1 MESKEEK
8 IEKLRKE
15 RQDALRKKYL
25 TQEFYINKTGGLS
38 RYGWGDNIFYI
49 GMLVKIYKPDKTTR
63 RGEIESISI
72 SSDGLPK
79 IIVVCGKN
87 KVKFEKTWGQIFE
100 DKTILQIVE
109 WENIEVPERIKKM
122 DTFKLLTEFRK
133 RKKRIRNTD
142 EEMIY
147 KKELYLREHIGNTNA
162 LVRKKIRQK
171 KSRIIK

>member
-1 MESKEEK
+1 MESQEQK
-8 IEKLRKE
+8 IEKLRTE
-15 RQDALRKKYL
+15 RQEALRQKYL

-38 RYGWGDNIFYI
+38 RYGWGDNIFYV
-49 GMLVKIYKPDKTTR
+49 GMLVKVYKPDKTTR

-72 SSDGLPK
+72 GVDGLPK

-87 KVKFEKTWGQIFE
+87 KVKFEKTWGQLFE

-109 WENIEVPERIKKM
+109 WEKIEVPERIRKM

-133 RKKRIRNTD
+133 RKKSIRNTD

-147 KKELYLREHIGNTNA
+147 KKELYLREHVGNTNA
-162 LVRKKIRQK
+162 PVQKRKRQLK
-171 KSRIIK
+171 FKSK